1 MRSALHIIFF
11 VYVTFI
17 LESVL
22 SQLVGRWLQP
32 DLLLMLIVFFN
43 LFRGIRCSLFAAV
56 CAGLLRDSFSAQAF
70 GLNTFSLCACAFL
83 TTYIKLYVYH
93 VGSAPTRVLLVV
105 VMTVVHVMVRFI
117 VNIVFVPLSFSEV
130 FRYVLIPQ
138 VVIASI
144 TANYFF
150 ARFKKCALKFFA

>member
-1 MRSALHIIFF
+1 MRSALYIIFF

-22 SQLVGRWLQP
+22 SQLVPRWLQP

-43 LFRGIRCSLFAAV
+43 LFRGIRYSLFAAF

-70 GLNTFSLCACAFL
+70 GLNTFSLTACAFL

-93 VGSAPTRVLLVV
+93 VGSVPTRVFLVV
-105 VMTVVHVMVRFI
+105 VMTVVHVLMRFI
-117 VNIVFVPLSFSEV
+117 VNMVFVPLNFAEV
-130 FRYVLIPQ
+130 FRHVLVPQ
-138 VVIASI
+138 VVLASF